1 VVLCQFERTWGNPN
15 LGHFCCKMETYLWMT
30 GIEYD
35 IKTTL
40 PLLAP
45 KGKLPYI
52 KDGDLKLANS
62 RDAALD

>member
-1 VVLCQFERTWGNPN
+1 
-15 LGHFCCKMETYLWMT
+15 M

-52 KDGDLKLANS
+52 EDGDLKLGV
-62 RDAALD
+62 